1 MRADRLLSIMLL
13 LQVHRRMTARE
24 LARRLE
30 VSERTIHR
38 DMEALGIAGVPVT
51 AARGTGGGWRLIDGY
66 RTNLTGLNGAEI
78 QALFLTRPQR
88 LLADLGLD
96 KASEAGLIKLL
107 AALPAMARQGAQ
119 DARQR
124 IYVDVSGWRQ
134 SHEAIPHLA
143 ALQEAIWL
151 ERRIRFTYQRTDGVT
166 VERLAEPLG
175 LVAKGSVWYFVAAVD
190 GERRTYRVSRV
201 GGVTLTD
208 EAFGRPPD
216 FDLAAYWEESA
227 HQFTASLPRYEAV
240 IRVAPGGM
248 AAVRAGG
255 RFARIVVEHPPDAA
269 GWTRLE
275 MQFDDEHVA
284 VEFVLSFG
292 AQVEAVAPPELRAQ
306 VIRAAEAIIVL
317 YTAPGERAVETAP
330 KGCATKSACAD

>member
-1 MRADRLLSIMLL
+1 MRADRLVSIMLL

-51 AARGTGGGWRLIDGY
+51 AERGTGGGWRLIDGY

-78 QALFLTRPQR
+78 QALFLTRPPR

-96 KASEAGLIKLL
+96 KASDAASIKLL

-124 IYVDVSGWRQ
+124 IYVDVSGWHQ
-134 SHEAIPHLA
+134 SHEAIPCLA

-175 LVAKGSVWYFVAAVD
+175 LVAKGSVWYVVAAVE
-190 GERRTYRVSRV
+190 GARRTYRVSRV
-201 GGVTLTD
+201 QAVTLTD
-208 EAFGRPPD
+208 EAFARPAD
-216 FDLAAYWEESA
+216 FDLAAYWDASA
-227 HQFTASLPRYEAV
+227 SEFTASLPRYAAT

-248 AAVRAGG
+248 RAVRAGG
-255 RFARIVVEHPPDAA
+255 RFARFVAEHAPDDA
-269 GWTRLE
+269 GWTTLD

-292 AQVEAVAPPELRAQ
+292 AQVEAVEPPALRTH
-306 VIRAAEAIIVL
+306 VIQAAEAIIAL
-317 YTAPGERAVETAP
+317 YAAPVG
-330 KGCATKSACAD
+330 